1 MGGVVMGDPGVAGP
15 FTAAAWSFGTDAG
28 SAWEH
33 WARRVAAIPFDAL
46 RAQYASAVRTGVMP
60 ASALDA
66 GRFERGMA
74 QWEQL
79 LLGPWARGR

>member
-1 MGGVVMGDPGVAGP
+1 MGAVGMGGAGAAGP
-15 FTAAAWSFGTDAG
+15 FAVAG
-28 SAWEH
+28 SAWEQ
-33 WARRVAAIPFDAL
+33 WAQRVAAIPFDAL

-74 QWEQL
+74 QWERL
-79 LLGPWARGR
+79 LLGPWARAR